1 VDYIQIGLQTAPVL
15 EVPLEYEI
23 SQGRVALPRVGF
35 SLRFVDAGVIVLK
48 INIFVMQQFVTEIG
62 TRRYVGFDEKYAST
76 WSQHS
81 HSLS

>member
-1 VDYIQIGLQTAPVL
+1 
-15 EVPLEYEI
+15 
-23 SQGRVALPRVGF
+23 
-35 SLRFVDAGVIVLK
+35 VIVLK